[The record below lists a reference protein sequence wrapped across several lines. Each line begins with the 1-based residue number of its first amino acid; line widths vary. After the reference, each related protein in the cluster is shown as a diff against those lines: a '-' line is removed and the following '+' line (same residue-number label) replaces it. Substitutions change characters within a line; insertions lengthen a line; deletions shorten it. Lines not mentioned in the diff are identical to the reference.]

1 MKIDLLDHG
10 HGGSWLNEHRARQRA
25 LHKRIARTVH
35 RLIRPS
41 LSRRAI
47 DQTRVLDHTRDDY
60 DPVRAARLLAR
71 RLKDGR

>member
-1 MKIDLLDHG
+1 MRIDLLDHG

-35 RLIRPS
+35 RL
-41 LSRRAI
+41 
-47 DQTRVLDHTRDDY
+47 LDHTRDDD

>member
-35 RLIRPS
+35 RLISAAR
-41 LSRRAI
+41 
-47 DQTRVLDHTRDDY
+47 DRVLDHTRDDY

>member
-35 RLIRPS
+35 RLISAARAQPAGTTRRTNLNSRPS
-41 LSRRAI
+41 VRRSR
-47 DQTRVLDHTRDDY
+47 
-60 DPVRAARLLAR
+60 PPP
-71 RLKDGR
+71 